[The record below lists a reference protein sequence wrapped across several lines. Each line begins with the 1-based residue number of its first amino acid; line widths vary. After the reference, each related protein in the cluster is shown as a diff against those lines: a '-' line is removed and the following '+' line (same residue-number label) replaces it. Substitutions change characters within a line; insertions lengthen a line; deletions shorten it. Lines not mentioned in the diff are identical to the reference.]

1 MINVLITGA
10 CGFIGHHLLEF
21 LFFNTDWNFFII
33 DKLTYA
39 SKGLN
44 RLREINLLSHPR
56 VKLFTFDITNSI
68 DGGLFDEL
76 KNINFIIH
84 LAAETHVN
92 NSIIDPDL
100 SIHNNI
106 ISTLKLLQFA
116 RKLSFL
122 HKFIYFSTDEVYG
135 PALNNLSFNENNS
148 HNPTNPYSASKSASE
163 AICIAFKNTFNLPI
177 IITNTVNVF
186 GERQHM
192 EKFIPICINNILNDT
207 PILIHSYPNSDI
219 PGSRFYIYVKNVAKA
234 IHFLLI
240 NGRIGEKYNISGQIE
255 IDNFKL
261 SSFIAN
267 ILHKP
272 DFKFQ
277 FINFDHNRPGHDL
290 RYDIDGSKLKNLGW
304 SPDTDVY
311 QDLKNTI
318 LWTVDNNQWLLS

>member
-192 EKFIPICINNILNDT
+192 
-207 PILIHSYPNSDI
+207 
-219 PGSRFYIYVKNVAKA
+219 
-234 IHFLLI
+234 
-240 NGRIGEKYNISGQIE
+240 
-255 IDNFKL
+255 
-261 SSFIAN
+261 
-267 ILHKP
+267 
-272 DFKFQ
+272 
-277 FINFDHNRPGHDL
+277 
-290 RYDIDGSKLKNLGW
+290 
-304 SPDTDVY
+304 
-311 QDLKNTI
+311 
-318 LWTVDNNQWLLS
+318 